1 MSEHER
7 LHSSDVCVQFVSHD
21 QLVIGKDRSF
31 RFDEVFP
38 PDTSQV
44 NVFLKLKVTKKNLH
58 IAYCMQDILLY
69 CNTGVVV
76 IKPAAGRASICSA
89 NLKAT
94 SCLRFSDRKRSLS
107 AFTFP

>member
-58 IAYCMQDILLY
+58 IAYCMQDI
-69 CNTGVVV
+69 
-76 IKPAAGRASICSA
+76 
-89 NLKAT
+89 
-94 SCLRFSDRKRSLS
+94 
-107 AFTFP
+107 

>member
-44 NVFLKLKVTKKNLH
+44 NVFLNSNKTEKKL
-58 IAYCMQDILLY
+58 AYCILHERYIAVVQYRCGY
-69 CNTGVVV
+69 C
-76 IKPAAGRASICSA
+76 
-89 NLKAT
+89 
-94 SCLRFSDRKRSLS
+94 
-107 AFTFP
+107 